1 VSNSV
6 FAELKFW
13 LMLLVSVVLPFGIYG
28 GLMAKRV
35 IARTTVLVL
44 GFSLVV
50 IAGVDVYFLQNL
62 AAAAKL
68 TPSLSDDAVFVSEIS
83 LALYLL
89 PAMFGGIGVNVIS
102 HILVSHLVK
111 AESRFPDEHPDT
123 HHNLHSK
130 PRGPSHSA

>member
-1 VSNSV
+1 MSNSV

-13 LMLLVSVVLPFGIYG
+13 LMLLVSVGLPFGIYG

-44 GFSLVV
+44 GFSLVA
-50 IAGVDVYFLQNL
+50 IAGLDVFVLQNL

-68 TPSLSDDAVFVSEIS
+68 TPSLADDAVFVSEIS

-111 AESRFPDEHPDT
+111 AERRFSDEHSEARHYLSLKQHGST
-123 HHNLHSK
+123 
-130 PRGPSHSA
+130 